1 MTVVEDATLVAATIA
16 TGLGAGVYY
25 TYQISVTRALAEVD
39 DATYVATFQSI
50 NRTIVNPW
58 FVSVF
63 LGAPLLAAAALA
75 LRWGA
80 EARLVATLATGLAL
94 EVASIAITAFGNIPL
109 NERLDRLGVVTGDAA
124 TSARVS
130 FEQPWNRLH
139 LTRTV
144 ASVGGFVAFGI
155 ASIIAAR
162 G

>member
-94 EVASIAITAFGNIPL
+94 EVASIAITMAGNIPL
-109 NERLDRLGVVTGDAA
+109 NEALDREGVVTGAAA
-124 TSARVS
+124 TAARTA
-130 FEQPWNRLH
+130 FEAPWNRLH
-139 LTRTV
+139 LARTV
-144 ASVGGFVAFGI
+144 LSVGGFVAFGI